1 MKKYIAPEME
11 IANFK
16 MVDVLTVSGDTPI
29 TPATISGNTSTDLS
43 ADGAIQFSSNGA
55 F

>member
-16 MVDVLTVSGDTPI
+16 MADVLTVSGDPV

-43 ADGAIQFSSNGA
+43 ADGAITFSSNGA

>member
-11 IANFK
+11 VVNFK
-16 MVDVLTVSGDTPI
+16 AIDVLTTSGEPSTPVTI
-29 TPATISGNTSTDLS
+29 TANATADLA
-43 ADGAIQFSSNGA
+43 ADAAITFSSNGA